1 MSFYVQFLGTG
12 SALPTVN
19 QNPTA
24 QYIFCQNRHFL
35 IDCGEGTQI
44 QLRKRSIKI
53 QKLNAIFISH
63 LHGDHYFG
71 LVGLLSS
78 MHLLGRVKSIDIYG
92 PELLEKIV
100 RLQLEIGGA
109 SLGFDINFHFIDDKF
124 EGLIYEDKV
133 IEINTFRLKHKIAT
147 HGFVFKEKVK
157 ERSLLAA
164 KFRESGLSLLQIPD
178 LKAGKDVIDENG
190 VVHSFKQYTTKPK
203 PSAAYAFCSD
213 TTYSE
218 AILPWI
224 IGVDVLYHE
233 ATFINKDKARAKAT
247 LHSTAEQA
255 AKIAKLANVKKMY
268 FGHLSAR
275 YDNAALHIEE
285 ARLYFEESFE
295 AVEGEIIKLSPYSP
309 AMHLN

>member
-19 QNPTA
+19 HNPTS

-44 QLRKRSIKI
+44 QLRRRSIKI
-53 QKLNAIFISH
+53 QKLDAIFISH

-78 MHLLGRVKSIDIYG
+78 MHLLGRVKAIAIYG

-109 SLGFDINFHFIDDKF
+109 SLGFEMNFHKIDDKF
-124 EGLIYEDKV
+124 EGQIYEDKV
-133 IEINTFRLKHKIAT
+133 IEINSFRLKHKVVT
-147 HGFVFKEKVK
+147 HGFVFKEKIK

-164 KFRESGLSLLQIPD
+164 KFKDSGLSLLQIPD
-178 LKAGKDVIDENG
+178 LKAGKDVVDENG
-190 VVHSFKQYTTKPK
+190 VVHSFKKYTTKPK
-203 PSAAYAFCSD
+203 PSASYAFCSD

-224 IGVDVLYHE
+224 AGVDVLYHE
-233 ATFINKDKARAKAT
+233 ATFVNKDKVRAKST

-255 AKIAKLANVKKMY
+255 AKIAKMAKVKKMY

-275 YDNAALHIEE
+275 YDDAKIHLQE
-285 ARLYFEESFE
+285 AKAYFENSFE
-295 AVEGEIIKLSPYSP
+295 AVEGEIVKL
-309 AMHLN
+309 